1 MIRAVGLNE
10 INPYIMP
17 KILIIDDD
25 TEFTRAVCAT
35 LKRHGYDV
43 VEASGGKEGM
53 DLYTQNPADLVI
65 TDILMPDLDGME
77 VIFHLSKS
85 FPGVKIIA
93 ISGGG
98 QFGTAGDYLSLTGQ
112 IRNVRCTL
120 SKPFSKDQLFEAV
133 DRVLA

>member
-1 MIRAVGLNE
+1 VIRAVGLNE

-35 LKRHGYDV
+35 
-43 VEASGGKEGM
+43 GGKEGM